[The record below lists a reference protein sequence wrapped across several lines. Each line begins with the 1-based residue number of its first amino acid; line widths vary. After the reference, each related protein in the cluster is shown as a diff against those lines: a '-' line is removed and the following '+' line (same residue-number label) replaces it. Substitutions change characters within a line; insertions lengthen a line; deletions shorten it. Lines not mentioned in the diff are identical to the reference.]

1 MKYSIA
7 RYWREKHSYYRLKAT
22 KCLNCNRVNYP
33 PSKVC
38 RYCGSRELE
47 EIELFGPAKVLTW
60 TVIHTPPSGYEEYKP
75 LIIAIVELL
84 NSGVKILTRLTDIDP
99 EEIKEG
105 MLVEPVLRR
114 TSEDG
119 EAGII
124 RYALLFRPMIKGASE
139 IGHNE

>member
-1 MKYSIA
+1 MKFSIA

-22 KCLNCNRVNYP
+22 KCLKCGKINYP

-38 RYCGSRELE
+38 KYCGSRELE
-47 EIELFGPAKVLTW
+47 DTELFGPAKVLTW
-60 TVIHTPPSGYEEYKP
+60 TVIYASPSGYEEYKP
-75 LIIAIVELL
+75 LIIAMVELL
-84 NSGVKILTRLTDIDP
+84 GTGVRILTRLTDVDP
-99 EEIKEG
+99 EEVREG

-124 RYALLFRPMIKGASE
+124 RYALLFRPLIKGASE
-139 IGHNE
+139 IGSNK

>member
-7 RYWREKHSYYRLKAT
+7 RYWRERHSYYRLKAT
-22 KCLNCNRVNYP
+22 KCLKCEKINYP
-33 PSKVC
+33 PSRIC
-38 RYCGSRELE
+38 RYCSSKELE
-47 EIELFGPAKVLTW
+47 DTELFGPAKVLTW

-75 LIIAIVELL
+75 LIIAIVELMET
-84 NSGVKILTRLTDIDP
+84 GVKILTRLTDIDP
-99 EEIKEG
+99 EEVREG

-124 RYALLFRPMIKGASE
+124 RYALLFRPLIKGASE
-139 IGHNE
+139 IGSSE